1 MIVLKMFMKK
11 KTGVLIVILIV
22 LQLQL
27 FSGEIRL
34 NADEE
39 EIQLFNSNTNKIL
52 SYMVVKPEE
61 KINFSTVA
69 VDTLIVY
76 SRILGKGSVPYNY
89 SIEIAGEVRTVNRN
103 SRTSNITK
111 TLAGQPV
118 SAYNSYKTAIEDN
131 CRITITNIWENDIL
145 FKLVAGVDERNL
157 VDYEYIRFS
166 PQDYAKEVIINVS
179 DRDYVYYQGY
189 DNGIAFELEGPVLL
203 KIISR
208 MIFHDN
214 FQNNKGY
221 RFTLSDN
228 GEESAVFEETAY
240 RSGKAF
246 FPDMLDKTPSSG
258 DINIIKIPAGRHH
271 LVVQDGALNRD
282 LIFRFYI
289 NKSSIGVKE

>member
-1 MIVLKMFMKK
+1 MIFLKIIMNKK
-11 KTGVLIVILIV
+11 ISFFTFILI
-22 LQLQL
+22 LLHLHL

-34 NADEE
+34 NADQD
-39 EIQLFNSNTNKIL
+39 EIQLFNSNNNKIL
-52 SYMVVKPEE
+52 SYMIVKPAE
-61 KINFSTVA
+61 KIVFSTVD

-76 SRILGKGSVPYNY
+76 SRILGARSVSYNY
-89 SIEIAGEVRTVNRN
+89 SIEIANETRTVSRN

-118 SAYNSYKTAIEDN
+118 SAYNSYKTAIGEN
-131 CRITITNIWENDIL
+131 CRITITNSWENDIL

-189 DNGIAFELEGPVLL
+189 ESGIAFELEGPVLL

-208 MIFHDN
+208 VIFHDN

-221 RFTLSDN
+221 RFTLYDN
-228 GEESAVFEETAY
+228 GEESAVFDETAY

-246 FPDMLDKTPSSG
+246 FPDMIDKTPSSG
-258 DINIIKIPAGRHH
+258 DINIIKIPEGRHH